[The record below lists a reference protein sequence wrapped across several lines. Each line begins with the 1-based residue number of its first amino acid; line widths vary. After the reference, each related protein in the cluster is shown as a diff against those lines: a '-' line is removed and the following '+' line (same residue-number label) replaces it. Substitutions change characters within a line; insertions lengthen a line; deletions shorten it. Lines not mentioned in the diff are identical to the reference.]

1 MSVLLKGAGLGIF
14 PVMTEIT
21 HFKISDDSKKKKK
34 FNNSYFNRLPT
45 VAWRTKPWCGNI
57 TDVVF
62 ASDGVK

>member
-45 VAWRTKPWCGNI
+45 VA
-57 TDVVF
+57 
-62 ASDGVK
+62 